1 MSAFVVHCLD
11 KCYLP
16 MLLRAIIF
24 HSGLLCCKMYHHFK
38 NDTQTGGNV
47 KFAKT
52 RNAIVVHS
60 PHSGRS
66 AYLSDA
72 LTYAEQAGVHIIQVI
87 SIAELDG
94 LPAQGPSWR
103 AMGIDVAIAAGG
115 DGLVGGVI
123 THIAESGL
131 PLGILPLGTSNDIA
145 RSLHIPQDLQ
155 EAAQVIAQ
163 GDEHLVDVGVAK
175 PAEQAP
181 HLATKHQS
189 GPLLS
194 QVAPE
199 KHAFFAH
206 ALTIGVNVQFAR
218 IATNV
223 ATRQRFGRMTY
234 PYAALETL
242 ASHDGLDIELEFDR
256 LAMPQS
262 TVATQAETSPVTAP
276 SEPETS
282 LKCRALQVAIINAP
296 IFGGQREFALP
307 GTSFDDRLLDI
318 VVIEEMDIGKFGRIV
333 THFFGPRENGGTAL
347 SNGEKRFTHHPAEL
361 THIPGIHHVQAR
373 GVTIMTSADPRDATL
388 DGEVRGQ
395 TPMYVHVADER
406 LRVKVPKPA

>member
-1 MSAFVVHCLD
+1 M
-11 KCYLP
+11 
-16 MLLRAIIF
+16 
-24 HSGLLCCKMYHHFK
+24 
-38 NDTQTGGNV
+38 QTSQRV
-47 KFAKT
+47 
-52 RNAIVVHS
+52 IVVHS

-66 AYLSDA
+66 SKLSEAITYL
-72 LTYAEQAGVHIIQVI
+72 EQTGLEIVNII
-87 SIAELDG
+87 SIADLDN
-94 LPAQGPSWR
+94 LPAQGPIWK
-103 AMGIDVAIAAGG
+103 ANGIDLAISGGG

-145 RSLHIPQDLQ
+145 RSLHIPLDLQ
-155 EAAQVIAQ
+155 EAAQVIVQ

-199 KHAFFAH
+199 KHGFFAH
-206 ALTIGVNVQFAR
+206 VLTVGVNVQFAR

-223 ATRQRFGRMTY
+223 ATRKRFGRMTY

-242 ASHDGLDIELEFDR
+242 VSHDALNIQLEFDS
-256 LAMPQS
+256 LAIPQRTNS
-262 TVATQAETSPVTAP
+262 TQEQAS
-276 SEPETS
+276 PETTQS
-282 LKCRALQVAIINAP
+282 ERKTTLKCRALQVTIINAP

-307 GTSFDDRLLDI
+307 GTSFEDRLLDI
-318 VVIEEMDIGKFGRIV
+318 VVIEDMDIGKFGRIV
-333 THFFGPRENGGTAL
+333 GHFFGPKANGGKTLA
-347 SNGEKRFTHHPAEL
+347 NGEKRFTHHPAEL
-361 THIPGIHHVQAR
+361 SHIPGIHHIQAR
-373 GVTIMTSADPRDATL
+373 GVTITTSADPRDVTL

-406 LRVKVPKPA
+406 LRVKVPKQESIS

>member
-1 MSAFVVHCLD
+1 M
-11 KCYLP
+11 
-16 MLLRAIIF
+16 
-24 HSGLLCCKMYHHFK
+24 
-38 NDTQTGGNV
+38 QTPQRV
-47 KFAKT
+47 
-52 RNAIVVHS
+52 IVIHS

-66 AYLSDA
+66 SKLSEAIAD
-72 LTYAEQAGVHIIQVI
+72 LEQTGLEIVNTI
-87 SIAELDG
+87 SIADLDN
-94 LPAQGPSWR
+94 LPAQGITWKDS
-103 AMGIDVAIAAGG
+103 GIDIAIAAGG

-145 RSLHIPQDLQ
+145 RSLHIPQEIQ
-155 EAAQVIAQ
+155 AAAQVIAQ
-163 GDEHLVDVGVAK
+163 GKEHQVDVGVAR

-194 QVAPE
+194 QVAPQ
-199 KHAFFAH
+199 KHGFFAH

-242 ASHDGLDIELEFDR
+242 ISHDALDIELVFDG
-256 LAMPQS
+256 LAMPKS
-262 TVATQAETSPVTAP
+262 TAATEVQAPP
-276 SEPETS
+276 SSATPEPETS
-282 LKCRALQVAIINAP
+282 LRCRALQVTIINAP
-296 IFGGQREFALP
+296 IFGGQREFAIP
-307 GTSFDDRLLDI
+307 GTSFEDRLLDI
-318 VVIEEMDIGKFGRIV
+318 VVIEEMDIGKLGRIV
-333 THFFGPRENGGTAL
+333 AHFFAPKEHAGTSPA
-347 SNGEKRFTHHPAEL
+347 NGEKHFTHHPAEL
-361 THIPGIHHVQAR
+361 TGIPGIHHVQAR

-406 LRVKVPKPA
+406 LRVKVPEQA

>member
-1 MSAFVVHCLD
+1 MQTSQ
-11 KCYLP
+11 
-16 MLLRAIIF
+16 RA
-24 HSGLLCCKMYHHFK
+24 
-38 NDTQTGGNV
+38 V
-47 KFAKT
+47 
-52 RNAIVVHS
+52 VVHS

-66 AYLSDA
+66 SKLSEAITYLKQTG
-72 LTYAEQAGVHIIQVI
+72 LEIVNTI
-87 SIAELDG
+87 SIADLDN
-94 LPAQGPSWR
+94 LPAQGPIWK
-103 AMGIDVAIAAGG
+103 ANGIDIAISGGG

-242 ASHDGLDIELEFDR
+242 ASHDALDIELEFDR

-262 TVATQAETSPVTAP
+262 TAVTQAQASPVTTQ
-276 SEPETS
+276 SEPITS
-282 LKCRALQVAIINAP
+282 LRCRTLQVAIINTP

-333 THFFGPRENGGTAL
+333 SHFFGPKENEGATLA
-347 SNGEKRFTHHPAEL
+347 NNEKRFTHHPAEL
-361 THIPGIHHVQAR
+361 THIPGIHHVQAS

>member
-1 MSAFVVHCLD
+1 MQTSQRVVV
-11 KCYLP
+11 
-16 MLLRAIIF
+16 I
-24 HSGLLCCKMYHHFK
+24 
-38 NDTQTGGNV
+38 
-47 KFAKT
+47 
-52 RNAIVVHS
+52 HS

-66 AYLSDA
+66 SELSEAISYL
-72 LTYAEQAGVHIIQVI
+72 EQTGLEIVNTI
-87 SIAELDG
+87 SIADLDN
-94 LPAQGPSWR
+94 LPAQGITWKES
-103 AMGIDVAIAAGG
+103 GIDMAIAAGG

-123 THIAESGL
+123 THLDESGL

-145 RSLHIPQDLQ
+145 RSLQIPMDLQ

-163 GDEHLVDVGVAK
+163 GDEHLVDIGVAK

-199 KHAFFAH
+199 KHGFFAH

-242 ASHDGLDIELEFDR
+242 VSHDALDIELEFDR
-256 LAMPQS
+256 LAVPQS
-262 TVATQAETSPVTAP
+262 TVATQEQASPVTEH
-276 SEPETS
+276 SEPKTS
-282 LKCRALQVAIINAP
+282 LSCRALQVAIINAP

-307 GTSFDDRLLDI
+307 GTRFDDRLLDI
-318 VVIEEMDIGKFGRIV
+318 VVIEEMDIVKFGSIV
-333 THFFGPRENGGTAL
+333 AHFFGPRESEETTLA
-347 SNGEKRFTHHPAEL
+347 NGEKRFTHHPAEL

-373 GVTIMTSADPRDATL
+373 GVTIMTSADPRDVTL

-395 TPMYVHVADER
+395 TPMYVHVADEQ
-406 LRVKVPKPA
+406 LRVKVPKP

>member
-1 MSAFVVHCLD
+1 MQTSQRVVV
-11 KCYLP
+11 
-16 MLLRAIIF
+16 I
-24 HSGLLCCKMYHHFK
+24 
-38 NDTQTGGNV
+38 
-47 KFAKT
+47 
-52 RNAIVVHS
+52 HS

-66 AYLSDA
+66 SKLSEAITYL
-72 LTYAEQAGVHIIQVI
+72 EQTGLEIVNTI
-87 SIAELDG
+87 SIADLDN
-94 LPAQGPSWR
+94 LPAQGPIWK
-103 AMGIDVAIAAGG
+103 ANGIDIAISGGG

-145 RSLHIPQDLQ
+145 RSLHIPQDLK

-175 PAEQAP
+175 PAQQAP

-199 KHAFFAH
+199 KHGFFAH

-234 PYAALETL
+234 PYAAVKTALSRD
-242 ASHDGLDIELEFDR
+242 ALDIELEFDR

-262 TVATQAETSPVTAP
+262 TVAT
-276 SEPETS
+276 EPETS

-406 LRVKVPKPA
+406 LRVKVPKP